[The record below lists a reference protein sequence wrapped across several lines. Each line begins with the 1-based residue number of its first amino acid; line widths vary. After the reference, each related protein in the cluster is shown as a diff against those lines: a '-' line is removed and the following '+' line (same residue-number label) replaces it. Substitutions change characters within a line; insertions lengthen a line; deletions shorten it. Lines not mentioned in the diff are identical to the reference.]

1 MWQGGTMA
9 EWWSIEVFHGDKLPA
24 SRWKDAYE
32 DALTEAAVTNGAVY
46 WEWHEFTY
54 GVIFEVCFP
63 ADEQWEAFRRLPA
76 VRGALDSVPDP
87 VNGLLIYRGRGGAAG
102 ARDPRKPRPAP
113 AGAALEL
120 EEPCKKRRI
129 RLRTR
134 SSDEDF
140 AELGEETG
148 ESERQGVNQAAGQ
161 CRMES

>member
-1 MWQGGTMA
+1 
-9 EWWSIEVFHGDKLPA
+9 
-24 SRWKDAYE
+24 
-32 DALTEAAVTNGAVY
+32 LTEAAVTNGAVY

>member
-1 MWQGGTMA
+1 M
-9 EWWSIEVFHGDKLPA
+9 
-24 SRWKDAYE
+24 
-32 DALTEAAVTNGAVY
+32 
-46 WEWHEFTY
+46 
-54 GVIFEVCFP
+54 
-63 ADEQWEAFRRLPA
+63 
-76 VRGALDSVPDP
+76 RGALDSVPDP

-120 EEPCKKRRI
+120 EEPRKKRRI